1 MKQLRKILPCTL
13 DNGQYDAYYA
23 LKAKDDLSKINVT
36 ARGSTMVTILIPLCK
51 EDSKFLQFEKEDS
64 ELANI
69 YTGQPSKI
77 VRRCFRAYIK
87 TLTDGTQT
95 RDLLICHLYRRWNNL
110 GEHGM

>member
-36 ARGSTMVTILIPLCK
+36 ARGSTTVTILIPLCK
-51 EDSKFLQFEKEDS
+51 EIAKFQEDS
-64 ELANI
+64 ELASI
-69 YTGQPSKI
+69 HAGQPSKI

-87 TLTDGTQT
+87 S
-95 RDLLICHLYRRWNNL
+95 LID
-110 GEHGM
+110 